1 MKKAMLFLFALV
13 VAMGTNVQ
21 AQSLKKLY
29 PADDEYDLVTHKV
42 LNATGIICD
51 IVSEGSFSID
61 GIICD
66 IVSEGSFSIDGI
78 VFDWADLGSTLSV
91 DSDREGLIYNIN
103 GNIIVGKT
111 IADFPAGFVVE
122 KYRSLTGAVLVPWE

>member
-21 AQSLKKLY
+21 AQSLKKL
-29 PADDEYDLVTHKV
+29 
-42 LNATGIICD
+42 
-51 IVSEGSFSID
+51 D
-61 GIICD
+61 GII
-66 IVSEGSFSIDGI
+66 
-78 VFDWADLGSTLSV
+78 FDWADLGSTLSV

>member
-1 MKKAMLFLFALV
+1 MKKQLLFLFALV

-42 LNATGIICD
+42 LNAT
-51 IVSEGSFSID
+51 S
-61 GIICD
+61 IICD